1 MSDRK
6 KESGRT
12 SFRAWANAWRSG
24 APRDLNTILHLGL
37 DAQGRGAPEQ
47 LDWLRSL
54 VRWLRGQ
61 RGYRFT
67 PEARAHLLL
76 QRLNQHHDWSQA
88 AGVIITQVLARG
100 SALRI
105 YCEAG
110 LPSNSSFGKELMGR
124 LVRSIL
130 PPVQVKGSLAGALQ
144 HVFAQ
149 TGDDVWLDRIPVNE
163 REALIGWL
171 KSSVPNDRRDA
182 LLQEAAEAIWLLSN
196 RIASIALRDEVQVR
210 SPRIGPLATHPMILL
225 EDQARAFAGAVA
237 SGHQPDLAGLTRTIE
252 LGRLFLDG
260 VLAQV
265 EERGVSID
273 LVFQI
278 ERATAYVARIETL
291 ANMIVTVVRPDA
303 PEAARSQVVWSLL
316 VDLVRGELD
325 DRRPDKVLSQSL
337 HLIARKTVERAGET
351 GEEGIAHSN
360 RDLQHI
366 LASAIGGG
374 LFVAVAV
381 LVKYVEPKGLPPFF
395 EALYAAVTYGGSFTA
410 MHFLHLKLATKMP
423 AMTASTLASR
433 LTGPATSED
442 GGEFAST
449 AIAILRTQLAA
460 VVGNV
465 AGVIPAALLID
476 WAVTAVTGAHL
487 LNSDKAAHIIESVS
501 PWSSLAIPLAMFTG
515 VILWVGGWAASW
527 IDNAFAFYGVAN
539 ALASDGGLRQRL
551 GEGRVRAIADFLSDH
566 VGGVAAALVLG
577 FSLAF
582 VPAIGRLF
590 GLPLEVRHITFVTG
604 GLALAVASQGLYAID
619 EMQWTTMAMGVAVIG
634 LCNLGVCFALAFAMA
649 LRARGLSAQ
658 RGVALL
664 WPTAIAFLRRPR
676 SLFRVPAET
685 SLTQG
690 LPTPSTHRTKIP

>member
-1 MSDRK
+1 MSERK
-6 KESGRT
+6 KEPERT
-12 SFRAWANAWRSG
+12 SFRAWANLWRRG

-37 DAQGRGAPEQ
+37 EVQGRGAPEQ

-76 QRLNQHHDWSQA
+76 QRLSQHPDWSQA
-88 AGVIITQVLARG
+88 AGVIITEVLARG

-124 LVRSIL
+124 LVRSVL
-130 PPVQVKGSLAGALQ
+130 PPVQVEGSLSGALQ

-163 REALIGWL
+163 REALVGWL
-171 KSSVPNDRRDA
+171 KNAVPDVRRDA

-210 SPRIGPLATHPMILL
+210 SPRSGPLATHPMILL
-225 EDQARAFAGAVA
+225 EDQSRAFAGTVT
-237 SGHQPDLAGLTRTIE
+237 SRQQPDLAGLMRTTV

-260 VLAQV
+260 VLARV

-291 ANMIVTVVRPDA
+291 ANMIAAVVRPDA
-303 PEAARSQVVWSLL
+303 NEEAKSQVVWSLL

-325 DRRPDKVLSQSL
+325 DRRPDKVLAQSF

-351 GEEGIAHSN
+351 GEEGIARSN
-360 RDLQHI
+360 GDLQHV
-366 LASAIGGG
+366 LTAAIGGG
-374 LFVAVAV
+374 VFVALAA

-395 EALYAAVTYGGSFTA
+395 EALYGALNYGGNFTM

-423 AMTASTLASR
+423 AMTASALASR
-433 LTGPATSED
+433 LSGQSTSED
-442 GGEFAST
+442 DQEFAST
-449 AIAILRTQLAA
+449 AIAILRTQVAA
-460 VVGNV
+460 VVGNIV
-465 AGVIPAALLID
+465 GVIPTALIID
-476 WAVTAVTGAHL
+476 WAVITVTGAHL
-487 LNSDKAAHIIESVS
+487 LTADKAAHIIESVS
-501 PWSSLAIPLAMFTG
+501 PWASLTIPFAMFTG
-515 VILWVGGWAASW
+515 VILWVGSWAASW
-527 IDNAFAFYGVAN
+527 IDNAFAFYSVAD
-539 ALASDGGLRQRL
+539 ALASDGGLRVRL
-551 GEGRVRAIADFLSDH
+551 GVKRARAIADFLSDH

-582 VPAIGRLF
+582 VPAIGSLF
-590 GLPLEVRHITFVTG
+590 GLPLEVRHVTLVTG
-604 GLALAVASQGLYAID
+604 GLSLAVASQGLSAID
-619 EMQWTTMAMGVAVIG
+619 EMQWAAIVMGVVAIG

-649 LRARGLSAQ
+649 LRARGLSAW
-658 RGVALL
+658 RGIALL
-664 WPTAIAFLRRPR
+664 WPTAMAFLRRPR

-685 SLTQG
+685 SL
-690 LPTPSTHRTKIP
+690 I